1 MSRGET
7 RADASGPGDLPVSLG
22 DIEKARQRISRHVVL
37 TPCPRAMA
45 FDDVSPA
52 TLHLKL
58 ENLQRTGSFKD
69 RGSLNR
75 LLHLDDDERRRG
87 VVTASAGNHA
97 QAVAYHARRLGI
109 PCTVVMPETAPLIK
123 VSNTEGYGAR
133 VIQLGEVLD
142 DSAVEAYRLVDADGL
157 VMIHPFDDPRV
168 IAGQGSIGLEIL
180 EQVPEVD
187 VIVVPVGGGG
197 MISGIAV
204 AVRSL
209 APHVR
214 IIGVEAEA
222 APSARASRDAGEIVK
237 ITSSRTLADGIAT
250 KRVGEHTFPII
261 EALVDDLVS
270 VSEEEIASAVLLLLE
285 RQKSVVEGGGA
296 VSLAALARGSVQVAP
311 DETAVLVVSGG
322 NIDVNMVSRII
333 DRGLVADG
341 RLARL
346 LVKVPDLPGSLAGLT
361 RLVASLG
368 ANVLETSHRRGFADI
383 SVGDVEIL
391 FTLETRGRAHL
402 DAIIRSLEADSILV
416 EEYT

>member
-1 MSRGET
+1 MRREPGTGPLLDAGE
-7 RADASGPGDLPVSLG
+7 LPVSLD
-22 DIEKARQRISRHVVL
+22 DIREARERIANQVVL

-75 LLHLDDDERRRG
+75 LLHLSEEERRRG

-123 VSNTEGYGAR
+123 VSNTEGFGAR

-142 DSAVEAYRLVDADGL
+142 DSAVEAYRLVDAEGL

-168 IAGQGSIGLEIL
+168 IAGQGSMGLEIL
-180 EQVPEVD
+180 EQVPDVD

-197 MISGIAV
+197 MISGIAL

-214 IIGVEAEA
+214 IIGVEADA
-222 APSARASRDAGEIVK
+222 APSAMASREAGEIVK
-237 ITSSRTLADGIAT
+237 IVSSRTLADGIAT
-250 KRVGEHTFPII
+250 KRVGENTFPII

-270 VSEEEIASAVLLLLE
+270 VTEEEIASAVLLLLE

-296 VSLAALARGSVQVAP
+296 VPLAALAKGAVDLRDG
-311 DETAVLVVSGG
+311 EKAVLLISGG

-341 RLARL
+341 RLARV
-346 LVKVPDLPGSLAGLT
+346 LVRVPDLPGSLAAMT

-391 FTLETRGRAHL
+391 FTLETRGRAH
-402 DAIIRSLEADSILV
+402 ANGILETLQAEAMHV

>member
-1 MSRGET
+1 MT
-7 RADASGPGDLPVSLG
+7 SGADLPVDLAG
-22 DIEKARQRISRHVVL
+22 IEAARERIAPHVVQ
-37 TPCPRAMA
+37 TPCPRAPA
-45 FDDVSPA
+45 FRDMVPGS
-52 TLHLKL
+52 LHLKL

-75 LLHLDDDERRRG
+75 LIHLTPEERSRG

-133 VIQLGEVLD
+133 VVQLGEVLD
-142 DSAVEAYRLVDADGL
+142 DSAVEARRLVEVEGR
-157 VMIHPFDDPRV
+157 VMIHPFDDPHV
-168 IAGQGSIGLEIL
+168 IAGQGSMGLEIL
-180 EQVPEVD
+180 EQVPDVG

-197 MISGIAV
+197 MISGIAT
-204 AVRSL
+204 AVKAK

-214 IIGVEAEA
+214 IVGVEAES
-222 APSARASRDAGEIVK
+222 APSARASRDAGRIVK

-250 KRVGEHTFPII
+250 KRVGDHTFPII
-261 EALVDDLVS
+261 EALVDDLVT
-270 VSEEEIASAVLLLLE
+270 VSEEEIAHAVLQLLE
-285 RQKSVVEGGGA
+285 RQKSVVEGAGA
-296 VSLAALARGSVQVAP
+296 VGLAALLRGAITVGP
-311 DETAVLVVSGG
+311 DEPIVLVVSGG

-346 LVKVPDLPGSLAGLT
+346 LVKVPDRPGSLAGLT
-361 RLVASLG
+361 RMVAELG

-383 SVGDVEIL
+383 SVGDVEIV
-391 FTLETRGRAHL
+391 FTLETRGQTHAQAIVRA
-402 DAIIRSLEADSILV
+402 LEEREGLVV

>member
-1 MSRGET
+1 MSP
-7 RADASGPGDLPVSLG
+7 RADPPISLD

-45 FDDVSPA
+45 FDDVSPGA
-52 TLHLKL
+52 LHLKL

-75 LLHLDDDERRRG
+75 LLHLNDDERRRG

-142 DSAVEAYRLVDADGL
+142 DSAVEAFRLVDEEGL

-168 IAGQGSIGLEIL
+168 IAGQGSMGLEIL

-197 MISGIAV
+197 MISGIAL

-250 KRVGEHTFPII
+250 KRVGQNTFPII
-261 EALVDDLVS
+261 EALVDDLVT
-270 VSEEEIASAVLLLLE
+270 VSEEEIASAILLLLE

-296 VSLAALARGSVQVAP
+296 VPLAALAKGAVKVAAG
-311 DETAVLVVSGG
+311 ETAVLVISGG

-391 FTLETRGRAHL
+391 FTLETRGSQHL
-402 DAIIRSLEADSILV
+402 KAIVGSLEAESIV
-416 EEYT
+416 GEEYT

>member
-1 MSRGET
+1 MSPSSDPGSF
-7 RADASGPGDLPVSLG
+7 SGSSDTPVSLE

-45 FDDVSPA
+45 FDDVSPGA
-52 TLHLKL
+52 LHLKL

-75 LLHLDDDERRRG
+75 LLHLNDDERRRG

-123 VSNTEGYGAR
+123 VSNTEGYGAT
-133 VIQLGEVLD
+133 VIQLGDVLD
-142 DSAVEAYRLVDADGL
+142 DSAVEAYRLVEAEGL

-187 VIVVPVGGGG
+187 VILVPVGGGG
-197 MISGIAV
+197 MISGIAL

-214 IIGVEAEA
+214 IIGVEADA
-222 APSARASRDAGEIVK
+222 APSARASREAGEIVK

-250 KRVGEHTFPII
+250 KRVGQHTFPII
-261 EALVDDLVS
+261 EALVDDLVT
-270 VSEEEIASAVLLLLE
+270 VSEEEIASAILLLLE

-296 VSLAALARGSVQVAP
+296 VPLAALAKGAVEVAAG
-311 DETAVLVVSGG
+311 ETAVMVISGG

-391 FTLETRGRAHL
+391 FTLETRGRHHL
-402 DAIIRSLEADSILV
+402 QAIVGSLEAESILV

>member
-1 MSRGET
+1 MNPRRDPASFF
-7 RADASGPGDLPVSLG
+7 ASGDAPVSLN
-22 DIEKARQRISRHVVL
+22 DIEEARQRIAPHVVL

-45 FDDVSPA
+45 FDDVSPGA
-52 TLHLKL
+52 LYLKL

-123 VSNTEGYGAR
+123 VSNTEGFGAR

-142 DSAVEAYRLVDADGL
+142 DSAVEAFRLVEEEGL

-187 VIVVPVGGGG
+187 VILVPVGGGG
-197 MISGIAV
+197 MISGIAL

-214 IIGVEAEA
+214 IIGVEADA

-250 KRVGEHTFPII
+250 KRVGAHTFPVI
-261 EALVDDLVS
+261 EALVDDLVT
-270 VSEEEIASAVLLLLE
+270 VTEEEIASAVLLLLE

-296 VSLAALARGSVQVAP
+296 VSLAALANGAVKVAAG
-311 DETAVLVVSGG
+311 ETAVLVISGG

-391 FTLETRGRAHL
+391 FTLETRGRDHL
-402 DAIIRSLEADSILV
+402 RAIVGSLEAESILV

>member
-1 MSRGET
+1 MT
-7 RADASGPGDLPVSLG
+7 RRTTVPPGMPVDLAR
-22 DIEKARQRISRHVVL
+22 IEAARARIDPHVVH
-37 TPCPRAMA
+37 TPCPRAPA
-45 FDDVSPA
+45 FQDVAPGP
-52 TLHLKL
+52 LHLKL

-75 LLHLDDDERRRG
+75 LVHLDAAERTRG

-133 VIQLGEVLD
+133 VVQLGEVLD
-142 DSAVEAYRLVDADGL
+142 DSAVEARRLVDEEGL
-157 VMIHPFDDPRV
+157 VMIHPFDDPDV
-168 IAGQGSIGLEIL
+168 IAGQGSMGLEIL
-180 EQVPEVD
+180 EQVPDVD

-197 MISGIAV
+197 MISGIAL
-204 AVRSL
+204 AVKSR

-214 IIGVEAEA
+214 IVGVEADA

-250 KRVGEHTFPII
+250 KRVGEHTFPVI
-261 EALVDDLVS
+261 EALVDDLVT
-270 VSEEEIASAVLLLLE
+270 VSEEEIASAVLQLLE
-285 RQKSVVEGGGA
+285 RQKSVVEGAGA
-296 VSLAALARGSVQVAP
+296 VGLAALSRGAVGAKEGERV
-311 DETAVLVVSGG
+311 VLVISGG

-341 RLARL
+341 RLVRL
-346 LVKVPDLPGSLAGLT
+346 LVKVPDRPGSLASLT
-361 RLVASLG
+361 RMVARLG

-383 SVGDVEIL
+383 SVGDVEIV
-391 FTLETRGRAHL
+391 FTLETRGQRHVQ
-402 DAIIRSLEADSILV
+402 AIVAALEAEGLVV

>member
-1 MSRGET
+1 MT
-7 RADASGPGDLPVSLG
+7 APADLLSGLRE
-22 DIEKARQRISRHVVL
+22 IEAARERIAPHVVH
-37 TPCPRAMA
+37 TPCPRAPA
-45 FDDVSPA
+45 FRELTPGS
-52 TLHLKL
+52 LHLKL

-75 LLHLDDDERRRG
+75 MIHLTPEERARG

-97 QAVAYHARRLGI
+97 QAVAFHARRLGI

-123 VSNTEGYGAR
+123 VSNTEGYGAK
-133 VIQLGEVLD
+133 VVQLGEVLD
-142 DSAVEAYRLVDADGL
+142 DSAVEAHRIVAEEGR
-157 VMIHPFDDPRV
+157 VMIHPFDDPHV

-180 EQVPEVD
+180 EQVPDVG

-197 MISGIAV
+197 MISGIAT
-204 AVRSL
+204 AVKAK

-214 IIGVEAEA
+214 IIGVEAES

-250 KRVGEHTFPII
+250 KRVGDHTFPII
-261 EALVDDLVS
+261 EALVDDLVT
-270 VSEEEIASAVLLLLE
+270 VSEEEIAHSVLQLLE
-285 RQKSVVEGGGA
+285 RQKSVVEGAGA
-296 VSLAALARGSVQVAP
+296 VGLAALTRGAIRVGA
-311 DETAVLVVSGG
+311 DEPIVLVVSGG

-341 RLARL
+341 RLTRL
-346 LVKVPDLPGSLAGLT
+346 LVKVPDSPGSLARLT
-361 RLVASLG
+361 RMVAGLG

-383 SVGDVEIL
+383 SVGDVEIV
-391 FTLETRGRAHL
+391 FTLETRGQAHAQ
-402 DAIIRSLEADSILV
+402 AIVGTLEESEGLVV

>member
-1 MSRGET
+1 MTAPSVVP
-7 RADASGPGDLPVSLG
+7 PGLPVAPG
-22 DIEKARQRISRHVVL
+22 EIDDARRRIEPHVVL
-37 TPCPRAMA
+37 TPCPRAPA
-45 FDDVSPA
+45 FHDVAPGP
-52 TLHLKL
+52 LHLKL

-75 LLHLDDDERRRG
+75 MLHLTDEERARG

-97 QAVAYHARRLGI
+97 QAVAFHASRLGI

-133 VIQLGEVLD
+133 VVQLGEVLD
-142 DSAVEAYRLVDADGL
+142 DSAVEARRLVADEGL
-157 VMIHPFDDPRV
+157 VMIHPFDDPQV

-197 MISGIAV
+197 MISGIAL
-204 AVRSL
+204 AVKSR

-214 IIGVEAEA
+214 IVGVEADA

-250 KRVGEHTFPII
+250 KRVGDCTFPMV
-261 EALVDDLVS
+261 EALVDDLVT
-270 VSEEEIASAVLLLLE
+270 VSEEEIASAVLQLLE
-285 RQKSVVEGGGA
+285 RQKSVVEGAGA
-296 VSLAALARGSVQVAP
+296 VGLAALTRGAVGARPGQRI
-311 DETAVLVVSGG
+311 VLVISGG

-341 RLARL
+341 RLVRL
-346 LVKVPDLPGSLAGLT
+346 LVKVPDLPGSLARLT
-361 RLVASLG
+361 RMVAERG

-383 SVGDVEIL
+383 SVGDVEIV
-391 FTLETRGRAHL
+391 FTLETRGQAHVHAL
-402 DAIIRSLEADSILV
+402 VAGLEGEGLVV

>member
-1 MSRGET
+1 
-7 RADASGPGDLPVSLG
+7 
-22 DIEKARQRISRHVVL
+22 
-37 TPCPRAMA
+37 MA
-45 FDDVSPA
+45 FEDVSPGA
-52 TLHLKL
+52 LHLKL

-75 LLHLDDDERRRG
+75 LLHLNDDERRRG

-133 VIQLGEVLD
+133 VIQLGDVLD
-142 DSAVEAYRLVDADGL
+142 DSAVEAFRLVDEEGL

-187 VIVVPVGGGG
+187 VILVPVGGGG
-197 MISGIAV
+197 MIAGIAL

-214 IIGVEAEA
+214 IIGVEADA

-250 KRVGEHTFPII
+250 KRVGEHTFPVI
-261 EALVDDLVS
+261 EALVDDLVT

-296 VSLAALARGSVQVAP
+296 VPLAALAKGAVKVAAG
-311 DETAVLVVSGG
+311 ETAVLVISGG

-383 SVGDVEIL
+383 SVGDVEIV
-391 FTLETRGRAHL
+391 FTLETRGLNHVRAIV
-402 DAIIRSLEADSILV
+402 ASLEAESILV